1 MCHDAS
7 DAHGHK
13 EWEMIFEMGSD
24 RLECSGDGGS
34 LEMGGKIQPSINSL
48 SSKKSQYN

>member
-24 RLECSGDGGS
+24 RLECSGDGGVIGNGRENPT
-34 LEMGGKIQPSINSL
+34 LNKQPLI
-48 SSKKSQYN
+48 KEITI